1 MVRAAYEQAGLVAD
15 VESFYDDMG
24 QKICRA
30 DLIVC
35 RAGASTLAELTAA
48 GKAAILVPLPTATD
62 DHQRQNAEA
71 LAAAGAAEV
80 LLQSAMTGPTLAQRI
95 VALAADPNARRRMA
109 AAARSL
115 ARPDAARVIVDRALE
130 LVGVT

>member
-1 MVRAAYEQAGLVAD
+1 
-15 VESFYDDMG
+15 
-24 QKICRA
+24 
-30 DLIVC
+30 LIVC

-48 GKAAILVPLPTATD
+48 GKPAILVPLPTATD

-80 LLQSAMTGPTLAQRI
+80 LLQSAMTGQTLASRI
-95 VALAADPNARRRMA
+95 VALAGDRDGRRRMA
-109 AAARSL
+109 AAARAL

-130 LVGVT
+130 LVAGVAYSRA